1 MSKALAKIVDRTI
14 GVPIATGF
22 FGENPRAASIFAGLE
37 EDLRVEELMHEIIA
51 QEGLTDPPMVWKAP
65 AAHIHGQYDI
75 NFYRTINPEWMIVK
89 GHRRWMALRMLEI
102 FDPAKYEELF
112 PGGKVQCNVLE
123 TSDYGVVI
131 QRKQDHAHVVGL
143 TSAIDLMV
151 NIDAGLKRKLT
162 REGLIKAF
170 YPIFDA
176 VHGSTAHGERKINIA
191 ELRAEI
197 DIAKAAGDDKEKA
210 RLKGLLV
217 DQFVLQRQGL
227 CQHYIRLCHGPTFLK
242 WHWCHMQKVA
252 IEVPE
257 EYQYDPAPKSLTN
270 AQVKELYNANSVVK
284 GKAGNKEMPTD
295 ACIAL
300 FHKFARTEQQAKD
313 IVLPEVPRFRGN
325 KELNDIANTL
335 SSEGGAEILC
345 ASVKMKDE
353 GELPD
358 LRRVDEMLHY
368 MELIKASGETY
379 QVEMSVPFTES
390 NPEGVEYSTL
400 YDAIRLAGKQLVI
413 KAMKERVA
421 VVEDSNE
428 IDLPTLEQDAGE
440 EG

>member
-14 GVPIATGF
+14 GIPIVTGY
-22 FGENPRAASIFAGLE
+22 FGENPRAASVFEGLE
-37 EDLRVEELMHEIIA
+37 EDLRIEELMHEIIA

-75 NFYRTINPEWMIVK
+75 NFHRAVNPEWMVVK
-89 GHRRWMALRMLEI
+89 GHRRWMALRMLEL
-102 FDPAKYEELF
+102 FDGDKYEELF

-123 TSDYGVVI
+123 TSDYGVVM

-176 VHGSTAHGERKINIA
+176 VHGSTAHGERKISIA

-197 DIAKAAGDDKEKA
+197 DVATKAGDPNEKA

-217 DQFVLQRQGL
+217 DQFVLQRAGI
-227 CQHYIRLCHGPTFLK
+227 CQHYMRLCNGPTFLK

-257 EYQYDPAPKSLTN
+257 QYQYDPAPTHLTN
-270 AQVKELYNANSVVK
+270 AQVRDIYNANCVVK
-284 GKAGNKEMPTD
+284 GKPGNKEYPTD

-300 FHKFARTEQQAKD
+300 FHKIARTEREAASVPK
-313 IVLPEVPRFRGN
+313 EKSPRFRGN
-325 KELNDIANTL
+325 KELSDIANTL
-335 SSEGGAEILC
+335 SSEGARAILTS
-345 ASVKMKDE
+345 ALKAPGE
-353 GELPD
+353 TELPN
-358 LRRVDEMLHY
+358 LNKADEMLHY
-368 MELIKASGETY
+368 VELIGKSDEY
-379 QVEMSVPFTES
+379 QVEMTVPYTDA
-390 NPEGVEYSTL
+390 NPDGCVSASL
-400 YDAIRLAGKQLVI
+400 LDAIRLAGKQLVI
-413 KAMKERVA
+413 KAMKERTVA
-421 VVEDSNE
+421 AEEEAAAEEAFLASVSQPSN
-428 IDLPTLEQDAGE
+428 
-440 EG
+440 